1 MVDAIE
7 LVFNSI
13 FASRIVKGLP
23 ESIAEEVHLRR
34 SSYAAVCL
42 EWQFAAV
49 LPIAS
54 KLNHSNS
61 FASLLWGHFQVALQC
76 P

>member
-13 FASRIVKGLP
+13 FASRKGLP

-54 KLNHSNS
+54 KPNHSNS